1 MMTTQNRLRLVD
13 LFKYYKELPHQT
25 AAIFEFE
32 EALLKAAPD
41 LLNRNQKWFKTWSQA
56 GRQSR
61 FENNWNGVFAA
72 AKKAGAKFP
81 QLVAA
86 QWAVES
92 GWGKHTSGENN
103 FFGLKGS
110 GSTKSTKEFINGSW
124 IAINDSFLDF
134 PDLETC
140 VFYLVE
146 RWYKD
151 YKTYQGCNRGNTPEE
166 GARWLVKEGYATDPA
181 YAEKLINVM
190 QQQAEK
196 TAPVVASQVFTPDK
210 PFEFKITPHITY
222 GELALYA
229 PERRFTRQDQCNTA
243 LELCRYL
250 EKVREHFRGKPLIIT
265 SAYRPPAIN
274 IAVGGAKNSEHL
286 YNTPETGAVD
296 FWVKDVDIYKVQEYC
311 DRTWPYSVGYGA
323 PRGFVHLGMRQ
334 GKPRIRWDY

>member
-1 MMTTQNRLRLVD
+1 MTIQNRLRLAD

-32 EALLKAAPD
+32 EALLKVAPD
-41 LLNRNQKWFKTWSQA
+41 LLNRNQGWFKTWSQA
-56 GRQSR
+56 GRQSK
-61 FENNWNGVFAA
+61 FQNNWDGVFAA

-124 IAINDSFLDF
+124 ITINDSFLDF

-151 YKTYQGCNRGNTPEE
+151 YKTYQGCNRAGTAED
-166 GARWLVKEGYATDPA
+166 GARWLVKEGYATDPT
-181 YAEKLINVM
+181 YAEKLIRVM
-190 QQQAEK
+190 QQQAKK
-196 TAPVVASQVFTPDK
+196 TAPVVAKSFTPDK
-210 PFEFKITPHITY
+210 PFDFKVTPHITY
-222 GELALYA
+222 GELALHA

-250 EKVREHFRGKPLIIT
+250 EEVRGHFRDKPLIIT

-296 FWVKDVDIYKVQEYC
+296 FWIKDVDIYKVQEYC

-334 GKPRIRWDY
+334 GKPRVRWDY